1 MVSGQTSAN
10 GKLIGVAPN
19 NKFTMY
25 RVFGSKKTELL
36 WVSKAIVQAANDGN
50 QVINISVGSYIILDK
65 NDHQTFRKDE
75 KVEYDALQKA
85 INYAKKK
92 KSIVVAAAGND
103 GIDVNDKQKLKL
115 QREYQGNGE
124 VKDVPASMDNV
135 VTVGSTDQKSNL
147 SEFSNFG
154 MNYTDIAAPGG
165 SFAYLNQF
173 GVDKWMNEG
182 YMHKENILTTA

>member
-1 MVSGQTSAN
+1 
-10 GKLIGVAPN
+10 
-19 NKFTMY
+19 
-25 RVFGSKKTELL
+25 
-36 WVSKAIVQAANDGN
+36 
-50 QVINISVGSYIILDK
+50 SYIILDK

-182 YMHKENILTTA
+182 YM

>member
-1 MVSGQTSAN
+1 MKNNFSTDSKNLVPLNGFRGTEPEETGDVHDVNDRKGHGTMVSGQTSAN

-25 RVFGSKKTELL
+25 RVFGSKTELL

-135 VTVGSTDQKSNL
+135 VTVGSTDQK
-147 SEFSNFG
+147 E
-154 MNYTDIAAPGG
+154 
-165 SFAYLNQF
+165 
-173 GVDKWMNEG
+173 
-182 YMHKENILTTA
+182 